1 VAYAQVR
8 HAAGRPTYAVYEL
21 FEGRPALDPRL
32 HSECDGFEEAVD
44 CALRFLDRTDPERT
58 GRVEALEIVRR
69 EGTTRETVW
78 TYRYEPG
85 YLRANPVDRWGSTSR
100 AWHPTPRSTKPPS
113 SMPSTLV
120 WARSGP
126 TAEASSDE
134 NPS

>member
-1 VAYAQVR
+1 MAYAQVR

-21 FEGRPALDPRL
+21 VQGRPALDPRL

-69 EGTTRETVW
+69 EGTKRETVW

-85 YLRANPVDRWGSTSR
+85 YLRANPLDRGGFDVTRLAPDAEEHETALLDAFDARLGPER
-100 AWHPTPRSTKPPS
+100 AHGGG
-113 SMPSTLV
+113 L
-120 WARSGP
+120 
-126 TAEASSDE
+126 
-134 NPS
+134 